1 MHPFTDSYT
10 LLFLSPVRIHFEG
23 NLLFSDEKESKKAAI
38 SFAHFF
44 RKKKKIKNGWIIEA
58 IMKELNPPF
67 GKVVPEGVRVL
78 RGCHNNPWTLCLQHN
93 FHSSSGAN

>member
-23 NLLFSDEKESKKAAI
+23 NLLFSDEKGSEKEAI

-44 RKKKKIKNGWIIEA
+44 RKRIKNGWIIVT
-58 IMKELNPPF
+58 IMKELNPPSSW
-67 GKVVPEGVRVL
+67 KVVPEGARVL
-78 RGCHNNPWTLCLQHN
+78 RGCHNNPRMFCSEYN
-93 FHSSSGAN
+93 FQPYFSTN

>member
-44 RKKKKIKNGWIIEA
+44 RKKKKKLKMDE
-58 IMKELNPPF
+58 
-67 GKVVPEGVRVL
+67 
-78 RGCHNNPWTLCLQHN
+78 
-93 FHSSSGAN
+93 S